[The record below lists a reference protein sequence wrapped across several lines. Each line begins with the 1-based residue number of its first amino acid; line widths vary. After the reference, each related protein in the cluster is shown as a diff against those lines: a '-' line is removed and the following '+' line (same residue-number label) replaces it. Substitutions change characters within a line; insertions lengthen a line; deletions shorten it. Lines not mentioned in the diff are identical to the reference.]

1 MRVVNI
7 IRNLDPPGRFLAP
20 NSDSDKNCKEKDG
33 SIVWH
38 DVGDKK
44 ARAKASQCLREKK
57 IDSISGHV
65 SESSSLQ
72 ARTRNLEHH
81 SFSSDDTNT
90 DDNSMSFCVDSE
102 QRKFP
107 YFPEAPTSFHPSTKA
122 YCNESVSHYQNLSKV
137 ISNVSSQD
145 SDSMY
150 YQLKAP
156 TAQLVTPCQ
165 PAIGTQRVWVS
176 ESHQIGEGQMEDK
189 DENLECD
196 SWVRSFC
203 SIETRMIEESES
215 MSPLSPPMLKSIY
228 RRNDQNFP
236 MQSSWASSDV
246 RSDITDNSHT
256 DDL

>member
-1 MRVVNI
+1 MK
-7 IRNLDPPGRFLAP
+7 GRFLAP

-33 SIVWH
+33 SIVRH

-57 IDSISGHV
+57 IDSVCGHV

-72 ARTRNLEHH
+72 ARTRNLEYH
-81 SFSSDDTNT
+81 SFNSDDTDA
-90 DDNSMSFCVDSE
+90 DDHSMSFCVDSE

-107 YFPEAPTSFHPSTKA
+107 YFPEATTSFHPSIKD
-122 YCNESVSHYQNLSKV
+122 YCNEAVSYYQNLSKAT
-137 ISNVSSQD
+137 SNVSSQD
-145 SDSMY
+145 SESMN
-150 YQLKAP
+150 YQPKAP

-165 PAIGTQRVWVS
+165 RAIGTQRVWVS
-176 ESHQIGEGQMEDK
+176 ELGDK

-228 RRNDQNFP
+228 RRNDQKFP

-246 RSDITDNSHT
+246 RSELTDNSHT